1 MRAILRNARWIAAF
15 DSFPMISNLLKSK
28 SLKQINNKTVY
39 FFESGF
45 NRYNSLLITA
55 NLQLDLEAGKVR
67 WLYNDLAGENN
78 FTVVTNA
85 VVATDEWVHIAA
97 TYNATTKEA
106 KVFINAK
113 EMGVNS
119 QIESTYTL
127 LKSFYNSNY
136 STLF

>member
-1 MRAILRNARWIAAF
+1 
-15 DSFPMISNLLKSK
+15 MIT
-28 SLKQINNKTVY
+28 QQP
-39 FFESGF
+39 
-45 NRYNSLLITA
+45 A

-97 TYNATTKEA
+97 TYNASTKEA

-113 EMGVNS
+113 EMGAKS
-119 QIESTYTL
+119 EIESMCPSQFCLLLNVVSAFSHSYATYNNPS
-127 LKSFYNSNY
+127 KFDQI
-136 STLF
+136 